1 MGRYSTK
8 DKIRVSGLWQVNEL
22 YKVPLSKT
30 NYKELIFLIK
40 EYNNYAFIDGENL
53 YKSIRKQGWKL
64 DYYKFR
70 KYLSD
75 KYNITKALI
84 FIGYVNWN
92 KALYNYLRKASFEL
106 VFKQTI
112 TKPNGEPKGNVDAEL
127 VLRVMLETEN
137 FDKAIIVTC
146 DGDYSCLVRYLT
158 TKKKL
163 LNLMIPDR
171 RRYSALLRQFRKYI
185 VYMNELKVKL
195 EYKKR

>member
-1 MGRYSTK
+1 M
-8 DKIRVSGLWQVNEL
+8 IVSQASQRQSLFHVGFWWEDTGIWEREYQKGTE
-22 YKVPLSKT
+22 
-30 NYKELIFLIK
+30 IK
-40 EYNNYAFIDGENL
+40 YNNYAFIDGENL
-53 YKSIRKQGWKL
+53 YKSIRQQGWKL

-92 KALYNYLRKASFEL
+92 KALYNYLRKAGFEL

-146 DGDYSCLVRYLT
+146 DGDYSCLGACPR
-158 TKKKL
+158 
-163 LNLMIPDR
+163 IR
-171 RRYSALLRQFRKYI
+171 I
-185 VYMNELKVKL
+185 
-195 EYKKR
+195 